1 MKKLDYI
8 LFLFISFVFIFSCN
22 TEAKFG
28 FRKKVKVSDHKTA
41 QTIIKSH
48 VTKPEIKA
56 DNIDTCEIITA
67 SSADEKIILPQTFQP
82 KILTGKL
89 LSKKFEIKKNIEQQN
104 ERIFPYKKSNNSD
117 VNNFALLG
125 FILAS
130 LSLLIVLVGFF
141 IAPAFVV
148 YLTIFLG
155 SAGFILSLIGL
166 IQILLNRRKYRGL
179 GFAISGMIIGLL
191 SILILIFLIL
201 FIISLFLNI

>member
-1 MKKLDYI
+1 MKL
-8 LFLFISFVFIFSCN
+8 
-22 TEAKFG
+22 
-28 FRKKVKVSDHKTA
+28 
-41 QTIIKSH
+41 
-48 VTKPEIKA
+48 
-56 DNIDTCEIITA
+56 
-67 SSADEKIILPQTFQP
+67 
-82 KILTGKL
+82 
-89 LSKKFEIKKNIEQQN
+89 KKNIEQQN